1 MKSIDSTAANRRH
14 WLLTA
19 LGAGFGAGIGA
30 FGTPSTAQTTRLA
43 QRPDPKVF
51 ETGDLVWPKPSGAFI
66 PYSGTDPTKSAV
78 SALELREEEWQRL
91 RVLFVRSARASAP
104 ALPEADRAYQL
115 KLANEIEAM
124 TYSQFVH
131 DYAAGV
137 SPGDFQTYGIGQL
150 AYVGHVALIDVDVAS
165 GVPYVIEAVYG
176 PSLACQS
183 CVQRVRYTDWL
194 QARGDVLV
202 WHGRLRN
209 LDGAARQRVVE
220 VARRQLQKPYQF
232 FNFNLADASG
242 FYCSKLVWYAVQAA
256 TGIHVDGNSD
266 SRRLIWFSPL
276 QLLNAR
282 EQVQLLSSPGNYRNA

>member
-1 MKSIDSTAANRRH
+1 MKPIASIAANRRH

-19 LGAGFGAGIGA
+19 LGAGLGVCGLPTI
-30 FGTPSTAQTTRLA
+30 AQTTRMT
-43 QRPDPKVF
+43 QRPDPQTF
-51 ETGDLVWPKPSGAFI
+51 ETGDLVWPKPSGAVV
-66 PYSGTDPTKSAV
+66 PYAGTDPTKSAV
-78 SALELREEEWQRL
+78 DALELREDEWQRL

-115 KLANEIEAM
+115 KLAEEVEAM
-124 TYSQFVH
+124 TYSQFVPG
-131 DYAAGV
+131 YGAGV

-150 AYVGHVALIDVDVAS
+150 AYVGHVALIDVDSAS
-165 GVPYVIEAVYG
+165 GVPYVVEAVYG
-176 PSLACQS
+176 TNLACQS
-183 CVQRVRYTDWL
+183 CVQRVRYADWL

-209 LDGAARQRVVE
+209 LDGAARRHVVE
-220 VARRQLQKPYQF
+220 VARAQLQKPYQF
-232 FNFNLADASG
+232 FNFNLADNSG

-256 TGIHVDGNSD
+256 TGIAVDGRSD
-266 SRRLIWFSPL
+266 PRRLIWFSPL